1 MRSSKRLTFLRLNVR
16 REQTGFT
23 LVEVLIGLFI
33 LGAIMVAFFRIVG
46 TTTDTSNELT
56 QRNDLIQDA
65 QVAQQIVNARIQE
78 ACYVYPNGTV
88 ITMGTGYT
96 TKRTIPTGT
105 SDSWTVGTD
114 QIVAMILPPTSVGGS
129 GRFYA
134 YYPILRSYYISS
146 ATAASQ
152 RPDAEAG
159 NANNW
164 ILMEYFTTN
173 ITNWDPS
180 KTCNDNVTGG
190 TLAYNTAASGNFLID
205 NVQPTDATGNYIQ
218 MFTINAGP
226 PVSVTFNLKM
236 QRAVRGRQ
244 NAANATGVVRVPPS
258 PTADPM
264 QVTISPQNSGL

>member
-1 MRSSKRLTFLRLNVR
+1 MIPSQKLAFLRSNVKYR
-16 REQTGFT
+16 QMGFT

-46 TTTDTSNELT
+46 TTADTSNELT

-78 ACYVYPNGTV
+78 ACYVYPSGTV
-88 ITMGTGYT
+88 ISMGTGYT
-96 TKRTIPTGT
+96 TKRTVPTGA
-105 SDSWTVGTD
+105 SNSWTVGAD
-114 QIVAMILPPTSVGGS
+114 QIVAMLLPPSPGSTS

-134 YYPILRSYYISS
+134 YYPILRSYYITN
-146 ATAASQ
+146 APAASQ
-152 RPDAEAG
+152 RPDAEPG
-159 NANNW
+159 NASNW

-173 ITNWDPS
+173 VTNWDLN
-180 KTCNDNVTGG
+180 KTCSDNVAGG

-205 NVQPTDATGNYIQ
+205 NVQPTDATGVYTQ

-226 PVSVTFNLKM
+226 PATVTFSLKM

-244 NAANATGVVRVPPS
+244 NAANSAGIVRVPPS
-258 PTADPM
+258 SAADPM
-264 QVTISPQNSGL
+264 QTTISPQNGGL